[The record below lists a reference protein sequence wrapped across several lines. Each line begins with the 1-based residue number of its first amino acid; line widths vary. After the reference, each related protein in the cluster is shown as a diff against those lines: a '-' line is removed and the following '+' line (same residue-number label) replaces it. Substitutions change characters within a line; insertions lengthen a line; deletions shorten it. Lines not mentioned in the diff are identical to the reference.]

1 MTEYCK
7 NCGRELT
14 NDEIGLHKRLCGKM
28 CKSFLCITCL
38 SEYFDV
44 TEELLR
50 EKIEHFRKMGCTLFQ
65 KGD

>member
-7 NCGRELT
+7 NCGRKLT
-14 NDEIGLHKRLCGKM
+14 NDEIGLHKKLCGKM
-28 CKSFLCITCL
+28 SESFLCITCL

-50 EKIEHFRKMGCTLFQ
+50 EKIEHFREMGCTLFQ